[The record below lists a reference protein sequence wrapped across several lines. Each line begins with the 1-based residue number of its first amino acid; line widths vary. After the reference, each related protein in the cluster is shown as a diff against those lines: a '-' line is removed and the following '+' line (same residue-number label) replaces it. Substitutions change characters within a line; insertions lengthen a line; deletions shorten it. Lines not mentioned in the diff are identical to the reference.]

1 VAEALAHGTP
11 ALVGKGLPWEGLNRE
26 GCGYWVDDSE
36 EALAGGIRRLMA
48 LSPEQRRAMGER
60 GRAWMRRE
68 FSWDSVARRMLALYE
83 ALVEEKRSATE

>member
-1 VAEALAHGTP
+1 VSRTA
-11 ALVGKGLPWEGLNRE
+11 PWEGLDRE

-36 EALAGGIRRLMA
+36 EALAAGIRRLMA

-83 ALVEEKRSATE
+83 ELIAERARRPVAAG